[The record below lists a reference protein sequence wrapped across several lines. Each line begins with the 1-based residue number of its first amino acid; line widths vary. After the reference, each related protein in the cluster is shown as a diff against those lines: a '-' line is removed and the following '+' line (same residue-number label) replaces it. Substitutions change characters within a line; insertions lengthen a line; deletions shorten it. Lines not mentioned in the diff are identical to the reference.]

1 MLNDENEKENKQKKR
16 ILTCVNPLSLWLE
29 SFDQKQ

>member
-16 ILTCVNPLSLWLE
+16 ILTCVNPLSL
-29 SFDQKQ
+29 